1 MNNTCRTIWGQ
12 GANHDMSSF
21 IDQYIDDIPEAK
33 SKFEAW
39 MRRNQTYVSRKFTGS
54 ELEDDRRREQ
64 IYLDQFEETGKE
76 DMLGSKKYLW

>member
-1 MNNTCRTIWGQ
+1 
-12 GANHDMSSF
+12 MSSF

-76 DMLGSKKYLW
+76 DMLEAQKSIYGEINYQDRPPRLQ